1 MIPKDI
7 KQVVERLITRG
18 CVKRAGWTGMG
29 ENEPKNNGNIGKKCR
44 LCGRIISSAKPHECP
59 MAII

>member
-18 CVKRAGWTGMG
+18 SIKRPGWTGLG
-29 ENEPKNNGNIGKKCR
+29 DKEGKQPQVGGKKCR
-44 LCGRIISSAKPHECP
+44 LCGKFIGMGRKHECP
-59 MAII
+59 KAII